1 MKKISLIFVFIFLI
15 EIVLV
20 FKKNFINSTYIKS
33 LSSIDNIVSDNNYE
47 RVVEIEG
54 SKFLGRQTF
63 STAELIRNP
72 SKFNHV
78 VTDFLTDAGAF
89 NDVETVDGIINIS
102 IDATRVN
109 WYSVFTIDMPGYIEF
124 SRYLKVVYR
133 VDRLND
139 NRKFIQSAKLCIE
152 AHQYYYNYPNG
163 GYIDNGVKIWSAE
176 VK

>member
-1 MKKISLIFVFIFLI
+1 MKKISLIFVIIFLI
-15 EIVLV
+15 QIILV
-20 FKKNFINSTYIKS
+20 FEKNFISLTYNKA
-33 LSSIDNIVSDNNYE
+33 LANIDCKLSDNNYD
-47 RVVEIEG
+47 RVIEIKG

-72 SKFNHV
+72 SKFNSEV
-78 VTDFLTDAGAF
+78 SNFLTVAGAF
-89 NDVETVDGIINIS
+89 SDVETVDEIITIP
-102 IDATRVN
+102 IDAARVN
-109 WYSVFTIDMPGYIEF
+109 WYSVFTIDMPGYIDF

-133 VDRLND
+133 VDRLNE

-163 GYIDNGVKIWSAE
+163 GYIDNGVKIWTAE

>member
-1 MKKISLIFVFIFLI
+1 MKKVSVL
-15 EIVLV
+15 LV
-20 FKKNFINSTYIKS
+20 FLFLFQIVFVYGENLDY
-33 LSSIDNIVSDNNYE
+33 SICNKPYGNIDGELKDNRYKT
-47 RVVEIEG
+47 VVEIEG
-54 SKFLGRQTF
+54 EKFLGRQTF

-72 SKFNHV
+72 SKFNSSV
-78 VTDFLTDAGAF
+78 SNFLTVAGAF
-89 NDVETVDGIINIS
+89 SDVATVAGIIAIP
-102 IDATRVN
+102 IDAARVN
-109 WYSVFTIDMPGYIEF
+109 WYSVFTLDMPGYIDF
-124 SRYLKVVYR
+124 SKYLKVVYR